1 MPTIPSTAL
10 DKRALGKAVGDEL
23 LKRHG
28 KQRFYKVQEILDV
41 FDLLD
46 LGLEGLNWA
55 LSAYSSPEDFAAYNA
70 SLGSTADY
78 AAMKSEMF
86 DAMTGTDS
94 SAWFDL
100 DMSWLEWPDFDF
112 SGLFDFFDF

>member
-1 MPTIPSTAL
+1 MKTTFAVSV
-10 DKRALGKAVGDEL
+10 DKRALGKTVGDEL

-28 KQRFYKVQEILDV
+28 KQRFYKVQEVLDV
-41 FDLLD
+41 FDFLE
-46 LGLEGLNWA
+46 LGFDGLNWA
-55 LSAYSSPEDFAAYNA
+55 LAAFSSPEEFAAYNA

-94 SAWFDL
+94 SSWFDL

-112 SGLFDFFDF
+112 SGLFDFFDL